1 MQQPDAGPSNIL
13 ASFYSPG
20 PAWLAV
26 GMRDWMELSEVDAA
40 NVAMAAVMHFQETT
54 LQGRLIRAGEV
65 GHVIVI
71 SVLAIKDY

>member
-1 MQQPDAGPSNIL
+1 
-13 ASFYSPG
+13 
-20 PAWLAV
+20 
-26 GMRDWMELSEVDAA
+26 MELSEVDAA